1 MAEKTEKLGGR
12 IWFNIILFGLVG
24 QLAWAVENMFFN
36 TFLYNSIYKGATQS
50 AVDGSIDVMSAIN
63 LMVAASAA
71 TAVVATFLAGTLSD
85 KLGRRKAFICAGY
98 ILWGLVTASFGAI
111 SRDNTAALF
120 GLTDEVRILT
130 VTVSIVIVMDCVMT
144 VMGSVGND
152 AAFNSWVTDVSS
164 ARNRAT
170 VESVLSLLPIFGT
183 VAIMGLSGAVGGIG
197 YDLFFYILGGLVLLC
212 GVVGLFTLRDKA
224 QMVKTQGNYFQN
236 LIYGFRP
243 RVIRENKRLYLAFC
257 AACISSTAFQVFFP
271 YIFIYLGNVLN
282 FSLDSVLAS
291 LTPGLLAA
299 AAAAIVAVVVLL
311 VCMGRLMDRFGKE
324 KFVWISILLYAAGL
338 VAAGFAKSAAVLLV
352 CAVPALGGWA
362 LLSIAVNASVR
373 DFMPADKV
381 GAFQGIRML
390 FFVLVPMVVGPYIG
404 NLVCRVSEVTYTN
417 EYGVV
422 TSAPGNVMFY
432 AAAAVAVFVFVPI
445 LFLRRYGG
453 FAVKDRAD
461 GKE

>member
-1 MAEKTEKLGGR
+1 MKTSTDRLGGR

-36 TFLYNSIYKGATQS
+36 TFLYNSIYKGATQA

-71 TAVVATFLAGTLSD
+71 TAVVTTFLAGTLSD
-85 KLGRRKAFICAGY
+85 RAGKRKVFICVGY
-98 ILWGLVTASFGAI
+98 ILWGIVTASFGAI

-120 GLTDEVRILT
+120 GLTDEIRILT
-130 VTVSIVIVMDCVMT
+130 ITVAIVIVMDCVMT
-144 VMGSVGND
+144 VMGSIGND
-152 AAFNSWVTDVSS
+152 AAFNSWVTDVSNT
-164 ARNRAT
+164 RNRAT

-183 VAIMGLSGAVGGIG
+183 VAVMGLSGAVSGIG
-197 YDLFFYILGGLVLLC
+197 YDVFFYVLGALVLLC
-212 GVVGLFTLRDKA
+212 GIVGLFTLRDKPQLQKA
-224 QMVKTQGNYFQN
+224 HGNYFQN

-243 RVIRENKRLYLAFC
+243 GVVRQNKRLYLAFA

-271 YIFIYLGNVLN
+271 YIFIYLGNVLD
-282 FSLDSVLAS
+282 FSLDSVMAS
-291 LTPGLLAA
+291 LTPGLIAA
-299 AAAAIVAVVVLL
+299 AAVVILAVVVLL

-338 VAAGFAKSAAVLLV
+338 VAAGFAKSVVEFLI

-381 GAFQGIRML
+381 GAFQGIRMI
-390 FFVLVPMVVGPYIG
+390 FFVLLPMVIGPYIG

-432 AAAAVAVFVFVPI
+432 AAAVVAIFVFLPV
-445 LFLRRYGG
+445 LVLRRYGG
-453 FAVKDRAD
+453 FAAEGQND
-461 GKE
+461 GKA